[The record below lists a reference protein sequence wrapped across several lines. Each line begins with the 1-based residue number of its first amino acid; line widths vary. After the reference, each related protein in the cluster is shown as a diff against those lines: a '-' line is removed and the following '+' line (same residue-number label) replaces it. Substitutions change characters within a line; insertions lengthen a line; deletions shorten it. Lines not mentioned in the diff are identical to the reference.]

1 MEVYAPSMS
10 GSDAENEQLF
20 VRLAT
25 PGLWT
30 GSEDI
35 WGRLFEV
42 MLRVYNV
49 AVLAFGVDGTAHPG
63 WVNDAKGVTDC
74 LCVSRVAY
82 VHDGKPEE
90 HFDPVVFDR
99 CSLRDY
105 GGVMRT
111 TFETKLAERSSST
124 ASAPALVVYSACTNA
139 VGIVLDG
146 KPIAV
151 NAAAAAAAVAA
162 AAAAAP
168 APAHAQ
174 TGDKHNHF
182 WTLDA
187 SGVAGI
193 HGDLQ

>member
-1 MEVYAPSMS
+1 MDEYASSMY

-20 VRLAT
+20 GRLGK

-49 AVLAFGVDGTAHPG
+49 AVLAFGLDGTAHPG

-74 LCVSRVAY
+74 LCVSHVAY
-82 VHDGKPEE
+82 VHDGKSEE
-90 HFDPVVFDR
+90 HVDPVVVGC
-99 CSLRDY
+99 CSRSVY
-105 GGVMRT
+105 EGVMRT
-111 TFETKLAERSSST
+111 TFEAKLAARSSST
-124 ASAPALVVYSACTNA
+124 ASAPALVVYSACTTA

-151 NAAAAAAAVAA
+151 YGPSVEAASAE
-162 AAAAAP
+162 AP
-168 APAHAQ
+168 VHTQHAQ
-174 TGDKHNHF
+174 RSVEQRAGMF
-182 WTLDA
+182 CACTLFMHCPVLT
-187 SGVAGI
+187 S
-193 HGDLQ
+193 